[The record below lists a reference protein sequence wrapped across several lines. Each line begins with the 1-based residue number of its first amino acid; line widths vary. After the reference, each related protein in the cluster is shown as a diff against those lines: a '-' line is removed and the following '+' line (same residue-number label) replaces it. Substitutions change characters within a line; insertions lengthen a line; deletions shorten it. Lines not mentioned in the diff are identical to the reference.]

1 MVTLILIVLG
11 VCMGSF
17 VEATSWRLHEQ
28 AKGAKKRSK
37 RAQRDL
43 SIVQG
48 RSMCAS
54 CKHTLAW
61 YDLVPLV
68 SWLSLR
74 GKCRYCH
81 ARIGWHAPVLEL
93 AAAALFVLSYA
104 YWPHV
109 LTGAGA
115 WAVFALWLLAVVPL
129 LLLTVYDLRWMLLPN
144 RVVYPLQ
151 VIALAYAVGQIAVL
165 GLGAGAIVS
174 LVLAVVVLAGLF
186 WLLYAVSGG
195 QWIGDGDVRLGVA
208 LGLLAM
214 TPLKAGLVL
223 FFASLLGSFV
233 GVPFMLLSKQG
244 RKARI
249 PFGPFLIAATFIVVL
264 FGATMIEW
272 YKQKILFITP

>member
-1 MVTLILIVLG
+1 MIIFVLIILG

-17 VEATSWRLHEQ
+17 VEATVWRLHEQ
-28 AKGAKKRSK
+28 AKTTKRSK
-37 RAQRDL
+37 QANRDL

-48 RSMCAS
+48 RSMCAR
-54 CKHTLAW
+54 CRHTLAW

-74 GKCRYCH
+74 GKCRYCR
-81 ARIGWHAPVLEL
+81 ARIGWQAPALEV
-93 AAAALFVLSYA
+93 ATAALFVLSYL
-104 YWPHV
+104 YWP
-109 LTGAGA
+109 TGLAGVGD
-115 WAVFALWLLAVVPL
+115 WLVFAVWLVAVVPL
-129 LLLTVYDLRWMLLPN
+129 VLLALYDLRWMLLPS

-151 VIALAYAVGQIAVL
+151 VIALVYAVTSVVVL
-165 GLGAGAIVS
+165 QLGVGALAS
-174 LVLAVVVLAGLF
+174 LLLAVVVLAGFF
-186 WLLYAVSGG
+186 WLLYTVSNG

-249 PFGPFLIAATFIVVL
+249 PFGPFLIAGTIIVVL
-264 FGATMIEW
+264 FGTALTDW
-272 YKQKILFITP
+272 YKRSLLLL